1 MFAFNPGVNDR
12 SGEILGQAAVGAA
25 NTTAGAQQQ
34 MVSDIGSSLMSLAAA
49 YGAKKG
55 TEAKGKNFKK
65 FMGMAGDTF
74 GMDGA
79 MFGDMED
86 YDAGMMLENFAPM
99 MPAMANAQLG
109 RGRMG
114 VQQDQQQLTARQQQI
129 TAAAPATRAVATAA
143 GRVASGQGTINRS
156 AIGYNPAAIR
166 RSNPTGP

>member
-1 MFAFNPGVNDR
+1 MFGFNPGVNDM
-12 SGEILGQAAVGAA
+12 SGQILGQGVVGAA
-25 NTTAGAQQQ
+25 QTTAGAQ
-34 MVSDIGSSLMSLAAA
+34 MKLADDIGSSLVSLAAA

-74 GMDGA
+74 GMDSA

-109 RGRMG
+109 QQRVG
-114 VQQDQQQLTARQQQI
+114 VQQAGQAQAARMPAQRAQI
-129 TAAAPATRAVATAA
+129 NAAAQVAA
-143 GRVASGQGTINRS
+143 GGGTYAGFPPRV
-156 AIGYNPAAIR
+156 NPSVIDD
-166 RSNPTGP
+166 N

>member
-1 MFAFNPGVNDR
+1 VQLAD
-12 SGEILGQAAVGAA
+12 S
-25 NTTAGAQQQ
+25 
-34 MVSDIGSSLMSLAAA
+34 IGNSLVSLAAA

-79 MFGDMED
+79 MFGDMDD
-86 YDAGMMLENFAPM
+86 YDAGMMLENFGSM

-114 VQQDQQQLTARQQQI
+114 VQQNQQALTARMPDLRNQAEAQNKLRQEG
-129 TAAAPATRAVATAA
+129 P
-143 GRVASGQGTINRS
+143 
-156 AIGYNPAAIR
+156 AIR
-166 RSNPTGP
+166 GTTLPGF

>member
-1 MFAFNPGVNDR
+1 MFGFNPGNEDM
-12 SGEILGQAAVGAA
+12 SGRILGQGVVGAA
-25 NTTAGAQQQ
+25 NTTAQANVQLA
-34 MVSDIGSSLMSLAAA
+34 DSLSNSLVSLAAA

-74 GMDGA
+74 GMDSA

-109 RGRMG
+109 QQRMG
-114 VQQDQQQLTARQQQI
+114 VQRQGQALTARM
-129 TAAAPATRAVATAA
+129 PDLRAQTDAN
-143 GRVASGQGTINRS
+143 NRLRQEGS
-156 AIGYNPAAIR
+156 AINGTALP
-166 RSNPTGP
+166 GF

>member
-1 MFAFNPGVNDR
+1 MFSYSPTTQDN
-12 SGEILGQAAVGAA
+12 SGQIIGQGMVGAA
-25 NTTAGAQQQ
+25 QTTAGAQVQLAD
-34 MVSDIGSSLMSLAAA
+34 SIGNSLVSLAAA

-79 MFGDMED
+79 MFGDMDD
-86 YDAGMMLENFAPM
+86 YDAGMMLENFGSM

-114 VQQDQQQLTARQQQI
+114 VQQNQQALTAAMPDLRLQAQNKQDVI
-129 TAAAPATRAVATAA
+129 N
-143 GRVASGQGTINRS
+143 QGGNQLQGARWQR
-156 AIGYNPAAIR
+156 NP
-166 RSNPTGP
+166 

>member
-1 MFAFNPGVNDR
+1 MFAFNPGVNDT
-12 SGEILGQAAVGAA
+12 SGQILGQGMVSAA
-25 NTTAGAQQQ
+25 NTTAQAN
-34 MVSDIGSSLMSLAAA
+34 VKLVDDIGSSLVSLAAA

-74 GMDGA
+74 GMDSA

-109 RGRMG
+109 QRRNQTSLQGQL
-114 VQQDQQQLTARQQQI
+114 VQQRL
-129 TAAAPATRAVATAA
+129 PELRAQTDANNRRLQEGSVIN
-143 GRVASGQGTINRS
+143 GTTLPS
-156 AIGYNPAAIR
+156 F
-166 RSNPTGP
+166 